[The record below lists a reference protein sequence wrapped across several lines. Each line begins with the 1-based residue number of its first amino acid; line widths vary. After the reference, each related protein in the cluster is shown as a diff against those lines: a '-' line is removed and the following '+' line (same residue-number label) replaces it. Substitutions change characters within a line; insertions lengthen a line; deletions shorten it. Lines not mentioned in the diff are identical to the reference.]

1 MPHPP
6 DSRPAAGDEKLSYLN
21 RVFGLLQFL
30 AERQGAGARVPEICE
45 RMGIHR
51 VTAHRLLRT
60 LTALGY
66 VEQAPD
72 LSYRLGFETWFLGF
86 KAAQQFVP
94 VRIAEAMKRISEASE
109 ESVFLMRRAGHE
121 GICIGEHQGTFP
133 IRSSVMRVGVRRCL
147 GIGGTSVAVL
157 SGLPPDEA
165 ERLIEHNA
173 PDYGRYAVTAD
184 DVRRFVTEAREQGY
198 AYSHGIVVAESRTLA
213 VPLSLSPDSAAM
225 MSLSIVT
232 LESRLSGPRRAM
244 LVGLLQTEAAALC
257 APRA

>member
-1 MPHPP
+1 MPPKP
-6 DSRPAAGDEKLSYLN
+6 DSSHAQKDEKLPYLS

-30 AERQGAGARVPEICE
+30 AERPDSGARVPDICE

-66 VEQAPD
+66 VEQGPD

-86 KAAQQFVP
+86 RAAQQFAP
-94 VRIAEAMKRISEASE
+94 GRIAAAMKRISEASE
-109 ESVFLMRRAGHE
+109 ESVFLMRRAGNE

-133 IRSSVMRVGVRRCL
+133 VRSLVMRVGVRRML
-147 GIGGTSVAVL
+147 GVGGTSVAVL
-157 SGLPPDEA
+157 AALPPEEA
-165 ERLIEHNA
+165 SRVIERNA
-173 PDYGRYAVTAD
+173 PEYARYSITAN
-184 DVRRFVTEAREQGY
+184 DVRRFVEEARRQGY
-198 AYSHGIVVAESRTLA
+198 AYSRGVVVAESRTLA
-213 VPLSLSPDSAAM
+213 VPLSLTRDSTAAM
-225 MSLSIVT
+225 SMSIVT

-244 LVGLLQTEAAALC
+244 LVGLLQTEAAALT